1 HPHGSSGIPPVGN
14 HIAVSYA
21 HERQPC
27 RHNAHRSS
35 VPSTTSAGE
44 RGPAGSARRQ
54 DPGQGGSHSHGGRG
68 GHGGVMIARCLPV
81 LLIAGVV
88 GATPPPAPGSLA
100 SPRGGRRGLAWWCA
114 AWG

>member
-68 GHGGVMIARCLPV
+68 GHGGMMIACCIPM
-81 LLIAGVV
+81 LLIPGLLV
-88 GATPPPAPGSLA
+88 ATPPPPPGCWS
-100 SPRGGRRGLAWWCA
+100 SPWA
-114 AWG
+114 AR